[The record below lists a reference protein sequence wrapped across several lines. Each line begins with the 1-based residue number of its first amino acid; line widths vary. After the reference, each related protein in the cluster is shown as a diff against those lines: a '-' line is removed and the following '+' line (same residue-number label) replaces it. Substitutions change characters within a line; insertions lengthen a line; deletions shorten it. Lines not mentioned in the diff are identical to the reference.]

1 MLPKSSRHF
10 LQPTAEELGCDVQLV
25 DDAAAFFY
33 SEVRKAL
40 TEMRG
45 PIVQVPNLGSFKA
58 KPGELPKLI
67 HKYEKHLTVLQPET
81 FNQMATRKDLEV
93 RLERVKSL
101 KKKIDDEKERR
112 KEFLKNKYESTQDN
126 ME

>member
-1 MLPKSSRHF
+1 M
-10 LQPTAEELGCDVQLV
+10 QPTAEELNVDFQLV
-25 DDAAAFFY
+25 DDAVAFFY

-40 TEMRG
+40 VEMRG
-45 PIVQVPNLGSFKA
+45 PAIQVPNLGTFKV

-81 FNQMATRKDLEV
+81 FNQMATRKDVEL
-93 RLERVKSL
+93 RLKRVQDLMKS
-101 KKKIDDEKERR
+101 IEEEKER
-112 KEFLKNKYESTQDN
+112 KMEFLRTKNESTQNN

>member
-10 LQPTAEELGCDVQLV
+10 LQPTSEELGYDLQLV
-25 DDAAAFFY
+25 DDVTGFFY
-33 SEVRKAL
+33 TEVRKAL
-40 TEMRG
+40 VEMRG

-81 FNQMATRKDLEV
+81 FNQMATKKDIGI
-93 RLERVKSL
+93 RLERVRNLMKMMEDEKARRQEFL
-101 KKKIDDEKERR
+101 KKKH
-112 KEFLKNKYESTQDN
+112 ESTQDN